1 MKSRWPCHTPLGRT
15 WTLPAIIHEHYV
27 VFAQLLCWLAEQQSS
42 ASNRKGD
49 NSLYKSSSAR
59 TQGLLAINVAI
70 GWIHKYWWWVMQPWG
85 PGKCQKFL
93 PHLQEQNMA
102 ELCKTD
108 AFQQLNPFPCCFS
121 FFLQTQSFAA
131 TGFHVLV
138 VQQEQERPWRGAWRD
153 IRARKSKSQCPC
165 HCCVQAG
172 GRAGRALALV
182 GSKAR
187 RCPSA
192 SSLGK
197 RMVVCR

>member
-1 MKSRWPCHTPLGRT
+1 
-15 WTLPAIIHEHYV
+15 
-27 VFAQLLCWLAEQQSS
+27 
-42 ASNRKGD
+42 
-49 NSLYKSSSAR
+49 
-59 TQGLLAINVAI
+59 
-70 GWIHKYWWWVMQPWG
+70 MQPWG
-85 PGKCQKFL
+85 PGKCQKLAEQGLFL
-93 PHLQEQNMA
+93 PHLQGQNVA

-108 AFQQLNPFPCCFS
+108 AFQQLNPFPCYFS

-172 GRAGRALALV
+172 GRAGRALAFV

-187 RCPSA
+187 RCPSTTGKKDGGLQITPCLLQSLCPLQSEVLLIGGCDNA
-192 SSLGK
+192 SSKLPD
-197 RMVVCR
+197 